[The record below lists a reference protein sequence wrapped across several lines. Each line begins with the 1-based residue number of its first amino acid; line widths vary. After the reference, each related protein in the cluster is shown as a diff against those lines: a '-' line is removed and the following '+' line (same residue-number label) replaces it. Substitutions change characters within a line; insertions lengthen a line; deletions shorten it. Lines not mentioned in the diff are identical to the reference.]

1 MYKNSVISNNK
12 IGGVTVDKNFF
23 NDYFDEN
30 DMQDHDDEYEEEL
43 EHNNKGNGKTFTKG
57 FITALSIC
65 LVAIGAALW
74 TTVNNVNSYLNP
86 EVATYR
92 ESDTDRDYSSKTS
105 SDVSYVVE
113 EDAQVNATVSGVKD
127 NKKSEKKSD
136 KVVFTAQP
144 INNKKIIAEYS
155 EVPVY
160 NSTLGDYRA
169 HTGIDYEAEVDDK
182 VRTMGSG
189 VVKDIYYDDMLG
201 TVVVVEHS
209 DEVESYYCGL
219 AQTTFVQMGEVISSG
234 DFVGTVYAIPSET
247 AEQAHVH
254 VAVKE
259 KGKWVNPQKFMK
271 VNEN

>member
-1 MYKNSVISNNK
+1 M
-12 IGGVTVDKNFF
+12 DKNFF
-23 NDYFDEN
+23 NDYFDEDDEN
-30 DMQDHDDEYEEEL
+30 NTEDEYEEDY

-86 EVATYR
+86 DVATYSER
-92 ESDTDRDYSSKTS
+92 NTDSDKSEKTS
-105 SDVSYVVE
+105 SAVSYVVE
-113 EDAQVNATVSGVKD
+113 EEEAQVNATVSGVKD
-127 NKKSEKKSD
+127 DKKSD
-136 KVVFTAQP
+136 KKTDKEVVFTSQP
-144 INNKKIIAEYS
+144 INNKNITQDYS

-160 NSTLGDYRA
+160 NATLGDYRA

-189 VVKDIYYDDMLG
+189 VVKDIYYDNMLG

-209 DEVESYYCGL
+209 DSVESYYCGL
-219 AQTTFVQMGEVISSG
+219 AQTTFVQMGEVISAG
-234 DFVGTVYAIPSET
+234 DFVGTVYAIPCET
-247 AEQAHVH
+247 AEQSHVH

-259 KGKWVNPQKFMK
+259 NGKWVNPHKFMK
-271 VNEN
+271 NN

>member
-1 MYKNSVISNNK
+1 M
-12 IGGVTVDKNFF
+12 DKNFF
-23 NDYFDEN
+23 NDYFDEDDEN
-30 DMQDHDDEYEEEL
+30 NTEDEYEEDY

-86 EVATYR
+86 DVATYS
-92 ESDTDRDYSSKTS
+92 ESNTDSDKSEKTS
-105 SDVSYVVE
+105 SAVSYVVE
-113 EDAQVNATVSGVKD
+113 EEEAQVNATVSGVKD
-127 NKKSEKKSD
+127 DKKSD
-136 KVVFTAQP
+136 KKTDKEVVFTSQP
-144 INNKKIIAEYS
+144 INNKNITQDYS

-160 NSTLGDYRA
+160 NATLGDYRA

-189 VVKDIYYDDMLG
+189 VVKDIYYDNMLG

-209 DEVESYYCGL
+209 DSVESYYCGL
-219 AQTTFVQMGEVISSG
+219 AQTTFVQMGEVISAG
-234 DFVGTVYAIPSET
+234 DFVGTVYAIPCET
-247 AEQAHVH
+247 AEQSHVH

-259 KGKWVNPQKFMK
+259 NGKWVNPHKFMK
-271 VNEN
+271 NN